1 MKQSR
6 IRLTAL
12 ILAVAFCL
20 ALLPS
25 PRGNTALAAGSY
37 GQVTKNSVRVRT
49 EPAGAFWLDE
59 KLDTGYVVKINGTNE
74 VEGTVWYA
82 VEYDYTTADGQKLH
96 RKGFIV
102 ESCISRLTAEQA
114 AAWEANPVQ
123 GSLAAAA
130 AAGTA
135 ATTTTTTTTTAATT
149 AATTGGT
156 QTGGAN
162 TQVTGATGTLSHSGV
177 NLRAEPS
184 KKSPSLVKLDRGM
197 QVEVLSVPA
206 GIGDDYWYEVKYGKI
221 HGYIQSP
228 YLTVTGYTAPAA
240 APAAAAPAAAAP
252 AQQGTAAT
260 PTPKPA
266 AAGTS
271 STGLYVKLILSSAN
285 LRAAPGGV
293 KEDEWQQ
300 TGGTLPVNGK
310 SVSQG
315 GYTWYPVLYKNHTYY
330 VRGDCVQVVLADGT
344 TPTPKPTARATA
356 TPVPTAPPAPGTAT
370 ATPKPAA
377 TAKASYVRLVLSS
390 ANLRLTPGGLKD
402 GEWTR
407 TGETLPVSGTPVE
420 KDGYTWYPVR
430 YNNKTYYV
438 RGDCVQVV
446 NAGEAGTTATVA
458 PSSYGYVRTIV
469 SSVNLRL
476 KPAGELIQQI
486 DLGVVM
492 PQIGATA
499 QENGYTWYYVQVAN
513 VRGYVRGDCVQVVN
527 ADGTAIAS
535 GTTATAAPAGT
546 GTGTVSSS
554 YGSIRLTK
562 DKVNLRDR
570 PAGDSIAQ
578 LAINTVLPMTAA
590 SIRSGA
596 YVWYPVRTTDGK
608 NGYIR
613 GDCAAETGS
622 TAAATA
628 TPAGQTGTAES
639 GAPSGYGYVKI
650 TKAKTNLRKAAAGD
664 VIGTLEANTVWP
676 LFANPTNAKG
686 YAWYPVN
693 IRGTLGYVR
702 GDCAFKLSDDQQAA
716 YLASGTIPAGQTAP
730 AATPAP
736 VDVKYVQTTVD
747 KVNLRASASK
757 DAAAPFNV
765 PVGTVMAYTATRN
778 VGGSQWYQVIY
789 SNQNVWV
796 LGSCVKVMSNTEYDA
811 YLASRPAAT
820 PQAEVV
826 SGYVKTIKNQ
836 VNVRA
841 TAGGKVV
848 ARLNKDVV
856 MPYIGNPTIT
866 KTQTWYY
873 VRTAGDGYGY
883 ILSTMVNTCNADGS
897 DIAPAT
903 VAPGVTGSVGQ
914 QEATYSTL
922 RLGSTGSAVKRLVT
936 ALKEKGYYNGNI
948 ISSYTS
954 AVETAVKNFQ
964 KANGLTVDGI
974 AGASTQHTLFGTVP
988 AGAADTSNLTMAI
1001 YPAEKIDWY
1010 TGGIQEMWPKGTN
1023 LKIYD
1028 VKTGIVWWAHRW
1040 SGGSHADIETLTA
1053 ADTARL
1059 CRIYGV
1065 TDASKIPWQRRPCL
1079 ITIGTRTF
1087 ACSLYGTPHN
1097 YPEGDTIAN
1106 NNMKGQICLHFT
1118 NSKTHG
1124 SNKVDSYHTEAIQY
1138 AWEHAPNGHK

>member
-12 ILAVAFCL
+12 TLAVAFCL

-25 PRGNTALAAGSY
+25 PRGNIALAAGNY

-59 KLDTGYVVKINGTNE
+59 KLDAGYVVTITGTNE
-74 VEGTVWYA
+74 VEGTIWYA
-82 VEYDYTTADGQKLH
+82 VEYDYTTADGQRLH

-102 ESCISRLTAEQA
+102 ESCLSRLTAEQA

-123 GSLAAAA
+123 GSLNASAAATTTA
-130 AAGTA
+130 ATTTA
-135 ATTTTTTTTTAATT
+135 ATTTTTTTTTTAGTGAGAAT
-149 AATTGGT
+149 AASGS
-156 QTGGAN
+156 N
-162 TQVTGATGTLSHSGV
+162 TPVSGATGTLSHSGV
-177 NLRAEPS
+177 NLRGEPS
-184 KKSPSLVKLDRGM
+184 KKAPSLLKLDRGM
-197 QVEVLSVPA
+197 QVEVLSIPA
-206 GIGDDYWYEVKYGKI
+206 GIGDDYWYEVRYGKI

-228 YLTVTGYTAPAA
+228 YLTVTGYTVTAA
-240 APAAAAPAAAAP
+240 ATATAAP
-252 AQQGTAAT
+252 AQQGTAPTA
-260 PTPKPA
+260 TPKPA
-266 AAGTS
+266 ATSGS

-285 LRAAPGGV
+285 LRATPGGV

-315 GYTWYPVLYKNHTYY
+315 GYTWYPVQYKNHTYY

-344 TPTPKPTARATA
+344 TPTPRPTA
-356 TPVPTAPPAPGTAT
+356 TPNVTAAPAPGTAT

-377 TAKASYVRLVLSS
+377 TAQAKASYVRLVLSS

-407 TGETLPVSGTPVE
+407 TGETLPVNGTPVE

-446 NAGEAGTTATVA
+446 AAGEAGTTSTVA
-458 PSSYGYVRTIV
+458 PSSFGYVRTIV

-492 PQIGATA
+492 PQIGPTA
-499 QENGYTWYYVQVAN
+499 QENGYTWYYVQTGN
-513 VRGYVRGDCVQVVN
+513 VRGYIRGDCVQVCN
-527 ADGTAIAS
+527 ADGTAIAG
-535 GTTATAAPAGT
+535 GTTATTAPVGT
-546 GTGTVSSS
+546 GTTATTTS

-578 LAINTVLPMTAA
+578 LAINTVLPMTA
-590 SIRSGA
+590 SSLKSGA

-613 GDCAAETGS
+613 GDCAVELGS
-622 TAAATA
+622 AAATA
-628 TPAGQTGTAES
+628 TPAAQQQTTES
-639 GAPSGYGYVKI
+639 GTSSYGYVKI

-664 VIGTLEANTVWP
+664 VIGTLENNTVWP
-676 LFANPTNAKG
+676 LFANATTAKG
-686 YAWYPVN
+686 YTWYPVN

-702 GDCAFKLSDDQQAA
+702 GDCAFKLSADQQEA

-736 VDVKYVQTTVD
+736 VEVKYVQTTVD

-757 DAAAPFNV
+757 DAAAPYNV
-765 PVGTVMAYTATRN
+765 PVGTVMAYTTTRN
-778 VGGSQWYQVIY
+778 VGGSLWYQVIY

-796 LGSCVKVMSNTEYDA
+796 LGSCVKVMTTAEYEA
-811 YLASRPAAT
+811 YIASKPAAT

-826 SGYVKTIKNQ
+826 TGYVKTTKNQ
-836 VNVRA
+836 VNIRA
-841 TAGGKVV
+841 TAGGKVI
-848 ARLNKDVV
+848 ARVNKDVV

-873 VRTAGDGYGY
+873 VKTVSDGYGY

-903 VAPGVTGSVGQ
+903 VAPGVTGPTTQ
-914 QEATYSTL
+914 QTATYPTL
-922 RLGSTGSAVKRLVT
+922 RRGSTGTAVKNLVT
-936 ALKEKGYYNGNI
+936 ALKNKGYYNGNI
-948 ISSYTS
+948 ISSYTT
-954 AVETAVKNFQ
+954 AVEDAVKAFQ

-988 AGAADTSNLTMAI
+988 AGTADTSNLTMAI

-1010 TGGIQEMWPKGTN
+1010 TGGIQELWPKGAN
-1023 LKIYD
+1023 MKIYD

-1106 NNMKGQICLHFT
+1106 NDMKGQICLHFT